1 MGEEVAEKI
10 LIIDDEE
17 ALCRTLDKILSQAG
31 YEVAWRRNSADGL
44 KSLGES
50 SPACLLLD
58 LKLPDIDG
66 ISLLSEIK
74 EQYPHVPV
82 IILTAHETVK
92 TAVLAMKNGAFHY
105 LSKPFDNEE
114 LKVLVSKAVE
124 QSRLYRQLEELKGRL
139 GEEGGLEL
147 QMGSSQKIRE
157 VIRSIHS
164 VAPSNLSVLI
174 FGESGSGKEL
184 VARSVHRFSKQKNGP
199 FVAVDCAAIPETLIE
214 SELFG
219 HERGAFTGAA
229 CLQKGKFE
237 ISDGGTIFLD
247 EVENIPLGVQAKLL
261 RFLEEHTFQRI
272 GGKQS
277 IRPSVRVVAASN
289 RDLEEA
295 TKLSGFRLDLFY
307 RLNEFPIQ
315 VPPLRERRED
325 IPFLCS
331 LFLHQYRDDIGK
343 EINEIHPEALDKLLL
358 YSFPGNVRELRNI
371 LRRAMI
377 LADHRI
383 EMKDLPSEVRLFRNT
398 ASLSELHIPLQ
409 TGLPLKEAAH
419 EAVVRIERA
428 LILEALTRSKQR
440 KGKAAKLLGI
450 DEKTLYNKMKEFDLK
465 G

>member
-1 MGEEVAEKI
+1 
-10 LIIDDEE
+10 
-17 ALCRTLDKILSQAG
+17 
-31 YEVAWRRNSADGL
+31 
-44 KSLGES
+44 
-50 SPACLLLD
+50 
-58 LKLPDIDG
+58 
-66 ISLLSEIK
+66 
-74 EQYPHVPV
+74 
-82 IILTAHETVK
+82 
-92 TAVLAMKNGAFHY
+92 MKNGAFHY

-331 LFLHQYRDDIGK
+331 LFLH
-343 EINEIHPEALDKLLL
+343 HLL

-371 LRRAMI
+371 LKRAMV

-383 EMKDLPSEVRLFRNT
+383 AMKDLPSEVRLFRST